1 MTKNSLK
8 RPQIIILTC
17 FFFQRKPRVQS
28 LQKNNFRC
36 ARARLRAHIF
46 ILNMKVLFFYLLKSY
61 NSNAGNEDRNIDELL
76 RKLSESTLERVLS
89 LGKKSKSKQ
98 WKLAKLIK
106 DEGECC
112 FATFFVF
119 KSSSVSFWWVLCFE
133 TDIASDSSTGCG
145 RGQAAVHELSLQ
157 GMTIFCS
164 THSHFKFPHFWITI
178 LLIALEFQVCN
189 CFFLKKFSLLIYM
202 SKFSQAASA

>member
-1 MTKNSLK
+1 
-8 RPQIIILTC
+8 
-17 FFFQRKPRVQS
+17 
-28 LQKNNFRC
+28 
-36 ARARLRAHIF
+36 
-46 ILNMKVLFFYLLKSY
+46 LLKSY

-119 KSSSVSFWWVLCFE
+119 KSSSVSF
-133 TDIASDSSTGCG
+133 
-145 RGQAAVHELSLQ
+145 
-157 GMTIFCS
+157 
-164 THSHFKFPHFWITI
+164 
-178 LLIALEFQVCN
+178 
-189 CFFLKKFSLLIYM
+189 
-202 SKFSQAASA
+202 